1 MSVETVRHFPARFI
15 VNSSVSCLIPDNRT
29 LALIKPDGLLPR
41 RFVDIKSL
49 LAMEQFEIMRQKRIW
64 LTPEQAAVV
73 LADQAGQ
80 PDYDDQMAYL
90 TCAPCL
96 ALELQKDDAVRSWL
110 QLIGPADPAEA
121 KAQAPDS
128 LRAHFGTDSVRNAV
142 HGPPDVTAATQQIQL
157 IFSPDVVELEA
168 LSANDYSPRAMDS
181 DPAER
186 TLVFIKPDAMAA
198 GHKAAIVAQIEARGF
213 RITHSLEK
221 HMSREEAAAFYILYK
236 GQIYYDLYVDFMSS
250 GPVSIMV
257 LEGENVIAGWREM
270 MGPTN
275 PLKAKRS
282 APMSIRARFG
292 TITTRNAVHGSNSE
306 GSVARGIEF
315 FFEKPF
321 VPTPTSAEVS
331 NGQEAAEPEISETAL
346 AADAQDFG
354 HPVEPKAGDETNADP
369 TADSEEFI
377 YPVET
382 PAEPLTPVEAADEA
396 TVDPEAEADE
406 FVYPTKA
413 SAIDSATE
421 FTSDPAPEL
430 PVEVEAVPES
440 SPSTEER
447 SVSEVAAAD
456 SDDHVAPAVSASIAE
471 DEPEIPSS
479 PTVVAEPAETNHREP
494 VSELTE
500 DVPQG
505 TAADTTHSV
514 SDESTTESAEPV
526 SDGLITELDKPAVAP
541 QTDGIPQESSSA
553 ASKTDEIEI
562 ASGEA
567 TGSAMA
573 DEPEPIAPEPTEPV
587 AATTTVTVS
596 ATDSETSEPSG
607 ADIQAESANP
617 VAPATAADVAQDIAP
632 DTPQV
637 ASPVVVENGSSD
649 ANSEPAAQSEILD
662 DSDAHPEAS
671 DTEVPTF
678 EPEVEATDVAPT
690 QEEDKGG
697 MVKEMPLVDIGNLE
711 EAIDGDTLSTHS
723 HGPTSAQETMDEVAS
738 PALKDLAPLTL
749 VQPTEEI
756 IVAQAASEA
765 EPRVESAS
773 VEAPTAEEQSD
784 QEATANTDSTLTD
797 PVAEPV
803 VDAILSPTKAK
814 QEITESTPTSST
826 KSTPVSTPTKTAP
839 GPKLVAT
846 KTTAGVKTATAKPAA
861 VRTTPTTKPS
871 GVRPATR
878 PIPSTGT
885 SRSPAG
891 AVRSTPAAAERKPV
905 SGATTS
911 RAPVT
916 ASTRPAAARA
926 TAVRLAPTTGAAR
939 TTPTTSSPSASRST
953 TRPPV
958 SSAARSPAA
967 ARREAM
973 TTSKSPTASRTAGA
987 ATTKPRPSTTS
998 GASAATSRR
1007 STLEPGVIRKSV
1019 STTSST
1025 SSTSDPAAAR
1035 ATRRTSVRPTS
1046 SVVVT
1051 RPTAT
1056 PAAAP
1061 VTRKPALPTAA
1072 VRKPAV
1078 PTATVKTEPKRPMT
1092 TRPTPGA
1099 KPIEPSASRVRTT
1112 NGTTTATK
1120 PAIPRA
1126 AGTLPRTRPTTTTTG
1141 TATTGRSSATVPTA
1155 RKPGLPA
1162 AAKQRP
1168 ALATGAVKATK
1179 KAPIALT
1186 EVDKATGEQ
1195 VTEKPVDAEVPLTNG
1210 DVAPAETAE
1219 PSTAIAQ
1226 EAANTLQPPVVDISR
1241 AEPTDAEPTA
1251 TRD

>member
-1 MSVETVRHFPARFI
+1 MSVETVRYSLARFI
-15 VNSSVSCLIPDNRT
+15 NNSSIPDNRT

-64 LTPEQAAVV
+64 LTLEQAAVV

-110 QLIGPADPAEA
+110 QLMGPADPAEA

-270 MGPTN
+270 MGPAN

-321 VPTPTSAEVS
+321 VPTPATAEDS
-331 NGQEAAEPEISETAL
+331 NGQEVAEPEISETAL

-354 HPVEPKAGDETNADP
+354 HPVEPKAGDETIANP

-377 YPVET
+377 YPGET
-382 PAEPLTPVEAADEA
+382 PAEPLTPVEAAA
-396 TVDPEAEADE
+396 GAAVDPEAEADE

-413 SAIDSATE
+413 SATESVTE

-430 PVEVEAVPES
+430 PVEVEAVPET

-456 SDDHVAPAVSASIAE
+456 SDDHVAPAVNASIAE
-471 DEPEIPSS
+471 GGPEIPSS
-479 PTVVAEPAETNHREP
+479 PTVVAESTETNHRESI
-494 VSELTE
+494 SELAE

-505 TAADTTHSV
+505 TAADVTHSV
-514 SDESTTESAEPV
+514 SDESTAESV

-553 ASKTDEIEI
+553 ASETDEIEI

-573 DEPEPIAPEPTEPV
+573 DQPEPTAPECTKPV
-587 AATTTVTVS
+587 AANTAVTAS

-607 ADIQAESANP
+607 ADIQAEPADP

-649 ANSEPAAQSEILD
+649 TDSEPAAQSEILD
-662 DSDAHPEAS
+662 DSDAHPEAN

-678 EPEVEATDVAPT
+678 EPEIETVDVAPT
-690 QEEDKGG
+690 QGGDKGG
-697 MVKEMPLVDIGNLE
+697 MVKEMPLVDTGNVE

-723 HGPTSAQETMDEVAS
+723 HGPTSAQETMDEVTS
-738 PALKDLAPLTL
+738 PALKDLAPLIP
-749 VQPTEEI
+749 VHHAEES

-773 VEAPTAEEQSD
+773 DEASTAEEQSD
-784 QEATANTDSTLTD
+784 QEATANTNSTLTD
-797 PVAEPV
+797 PVVEPI

-814 QEITESTPTSST
+814 QEIAESTLTSST

-846 KTTAGVKTATAKPAA
+846 KTTAGVKTSTAKPAA
-861 VRTTPTTKPS
+861 VRTTATTKPS

-891 AVRSTPAAAERKPV
+891 AARSTPAAAERKPD

-916 ASTRPAAARA
+916 ASARPTATRA
-926 TAVRLAPTTGAAR
+926 TAVRSAPTTGAAR
-939 TTPTTSSPSASRST
+939 TTPTASSPSASRAT

-958 SSAARSPAA
+958 PSAARSPAA

-973 TTSKSPTASRTAGA
+973 MTSKSPTASRTAGA
-987 ATTKPRPSTTS
+987 AMTKPRPSITP

-1046 SVVVT
+1046 SVVAT

-1099 KPIEPSASRVRTT
+1099 KPIEPSAPRVRTT

-1141 TATTGRSSATVPTA
+1141 TATTGRSSATVPAA

-1168 ALATGAVKATK
+1168 ALATGTAKATK

-1195 VTEKPVDAEVPLTNG
+1195 VTEKKPVDAEVPLTNG

-1219 PSTAIAQ
+1219 PSTTIAQ
-1226 EAANTLQPPVVDISR
+1226 EVANTLEPPVVDIGR